1 MAQKGMFRG
10 ISGGVKLWDRV
21 RAGGE
26 KTKTRRDR
34 QMAAVEAQRK
44 RDRLRNRERSKNTP
58 AVLLPKQLGLEV
70 C

>member
-26 KTKTRRDR
+26 ENKDTER
-34 QMAAVEAQRK
+34 QADGSSRSTEKK
-44 RDRLRNRERSKNTP
+44 RVRNRERSKKTP
-58 AVLLPKQLGLEV
+58 TVLLPKQLGLEV